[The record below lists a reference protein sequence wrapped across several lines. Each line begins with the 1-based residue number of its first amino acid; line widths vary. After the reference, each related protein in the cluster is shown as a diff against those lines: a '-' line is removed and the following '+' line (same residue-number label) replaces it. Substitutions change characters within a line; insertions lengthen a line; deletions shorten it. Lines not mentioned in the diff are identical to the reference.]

1 MAHLLSLV
9 LNQWRPSHRKVVP
22 LAPREAHSTS
32 SCSAPS
38 RTAGCKSWRDFLKA
52 KTQRMRAFW
61 REEQPNG
68 GFPKTWLLQ
77 TIIGFPIDNNNF
89 NQFWMILGCP
99 QFRRPPKSPCQLL
112 FWYSG
117 RFDNKSLRVT
127 NEQKNNWS
135 QLYFDFFYDPESQWK
150 PRKPRVSTL
159 TSTWSLET
167 SQSMVVS
174 SRKKPLAIFPIWPVI
189 SEKCPHFCCQGG
201 FLAGTLDA
209 HFIIKFSHLG
219 TMETLD
225 VCICLLSLGFVISL
239 LFCILYSVITV
250 IVTSHFGGA

>member
-52 KTQRMRAFW
+52 KAQRMRVFW

-127 NEQKNNWS
+127 NEQKKQLKSAVFWFFWWS
-135 QLYFDFFYDPESQWK
+135 WK
-150 PRKPRVSTL
+150 
-159 TSTWSLET
+159 
-167 SQSMVVS
+167 
-174 SRKKPLAIFPIWPVI
+174 
-189 SEKCPHFCCQGG
+189 
-201 FLAGTLDA
+201 
-209 HFIIKFSHLG
+209 
-219 TMETLD
+219 
-225 VCICLLSLGFVISL
+225 
-239 LFCILYSVITV
+239 SVKAAKAT
-250 IVTSHFGGA
+250 G